1 MSVDST
7 VEIIEEHIVKVKLK
21 SLGYI
26 IIDIKRNNF

>member
-7 VEIIEEHIVKVKLK
+7 VEIIDEHIVKVKLK

-26 IIDIKRNNF
+26 ITDIKRNI